1 MVKTDIEKRQ
11 PQRIDVEDLPA
22 ALRVTVYDRVVLYL
36 DYHDA
41 ERLAFLLN
49 GWLACRDQE
58 DG

>member
-1 MVKTDIEKRQ
+1 MKDLEKKQ

-58 DG
+58 D